1 MQQSSVKLT
10 KTEKLFLVIL
20 TKDGNKND
28 SEIAKEMKV
37 SKATV
42 SRIRKKL
49 VEDGVITGCAAT
61 LDIEKMGTCFF
72 YVLVFQW
79 NAFADKKLT
88 KKMEDDFTTT
98 AQTIYFAEGSNPNS
112 KYIAK
117 MAFVDFEDYNNFI
130 AEFRGKYGK
139 SISDLETFFIQPKR
153 ILKEG
158 YGDLVKMLL
167 EGVKNG

>member
-10 KTEKLFLVIL
+10 KSEKHFLISL
-20 TKDGNKND
+20 TGGGDKND
-28 SEIAKEMKV
+28 SNIAKEIKV
-37 SKATV
+37 SKGSV

-49 VEDGVITGCAAT
+49 EQEGLLTGSSPT
-61 LDIEKMGTCFF
+61 LDLEKLGVCFYF
-72 YVLVFQW
+72 VLVFQW

-88 KKMEDDFTTT
+88 EKMEKDFTSTPHTT
-98 AQTIYFAEGSNPNS
+98 YFAEGSNPNS

-117 MAFVDFEDYNNFI
+117 MAFLSFEEYNDFLE
-130 AEFRGKYGK
+130 EFRGKYGA
-139 SISDLETFFIQPKR
+139 SISGLETFFIRPKR

-167 EGVKNG
+167 GGV